1 MGDIKFGVSQLSSP
15 APKGWR
21 NFERAFIIAFSP
33 ALSGFL
39 AVVLTNQRH
48 LAIAG
53 AAIIFV
59 NGVVKAFGMFLG
71 NGTVYADR
79 EQQTDSKP
87 ENQ

>member
-21 NFERAFIIAFSP
+21 NFERAFIIALSP

-39 AVVLTNQRH
+39 AVILTDQRH

-53 AAIIFV
+53 AAIIFA

-79 EQQTDSKP
+79 EAEPEVKP